1 MAWHQKSQDVTQ
13 DILHVEER
21 LAEIAE
27 SQSELNR
34 NTQEIKE
41 LTANI
46 VKTLNSGVY
55 NDLLVRLVPPLELIP
70 SLLQD
75 MAPSIK
81 SMEAKFTDLHQGQV
95 KIQNDVTQAIS
106 LITDLI
112 TRILRGS

>member
-1 MAWHQKSQDVTQ
+1 MTQ
-13 DILHVEER
+13 DIHNVEER

-27 SQSELNR
+27 SQFDLNR

-41 LTANI
+41 LTEDI
-46 VKTLNSGVY
+46 VRTLNSDVY

-70 SLLQD
+70 SLLQE

-81 SMEAKFTDLHQGQV
+81 SMETKFTDLQQGQT
-95 KIQNDVTQAIS
+95 KIQNDVAHVVS

-112 TRILRGS
+112 TRLLRGS